1 MTKIFENSAPMT
13 RFDRTSPYVDIMRR
27 NGKMFAAGFRAATQ
41 PELVAETILE
51 AIESETYQL
60 RWPVGE
66 DAKGLWEGRKA
77 MSDEAFVAMGG
88 ALSDDEYNALYLQH
102 FGIELK

>member
-1 MTKIFENSAPMT
+1 MQ
-13 RFDRTSPYVDIMRR
+13 R

-41 PELVAETILE
+41 PELVAETILQ

-77 MSDEAFVAMGG
+77 MSDEAFVAMG
-88 ALSDDEYNALYLQH
+88 ALSDDDTTRCISAFWNRAQMSPS
-102 FGIELK
+102 IP